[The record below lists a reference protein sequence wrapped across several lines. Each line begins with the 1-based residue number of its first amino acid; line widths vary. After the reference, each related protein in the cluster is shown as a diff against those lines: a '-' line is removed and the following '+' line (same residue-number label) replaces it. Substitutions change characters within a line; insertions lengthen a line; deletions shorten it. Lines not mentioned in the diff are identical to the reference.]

1 MEQLMRT
8 SVFGRDSCCP
18 ALKIM
23 VVDDHLANLKMM
35 RSALEMDG
43 HSVVTVS
50 SGEEALACFEDEQ
63 PDVTLMDV
71 KMPGIGGL
79 ETTRRLREMAGER
92 WMPILFVSALSNI
105 EDMVRGL
112 KAGGDDYLPKPVNI
126 ELMLAKISSL
136 QRIAILQGKLREAN
150 ASLEAYRESAERDM
164 NLASAVMGN
173 MIRSASMEVDGVSLW
188 LLPAAELS
196 GDLLVARRGGDGSIY
211 VLLADAMG
219 HGLPA
224 AIAAAPLIQVY
235 SAMSS
240 KGCSVS
246 SMVREMNARL
256 KDFLPSGNF
265 VAVTLVKIDPV
276 SRRIEIWNGGNPAAM
291 LVNPEGALVRRFA
304 SSQLALGILSD
315 QQFDATTEICEWG
328 DARYLTLF
336 SDGLPDACC
345 QQGIP
350 FGEENVGALSGRP
363 QQIKEALISHLDGQM
378 ACDDISLA
386 TVDLSRIN

>member
-196 GDLLVARRGGDGSIY
+196 GDLLVARKGGDGSIY

-265 VAVTLVKIDPV
+265 VAVTLVKIV
-276 SRRIEIWNGGNPAAM
+276 SR
-291 LVNPEGALVRRFA
+291 EG
-304 SSQLALGILSD
+304 
-315 QQFDATTEICEWG
+315 
-328 DARYLTLF
+328 
-336 SDGLPDACC
+336 
-345 QQGIP
+345 
-350 FGEENVGALSGRP
+350 
-363 QQIKEALISHLDGQM
+363 
-378 ACDDISLA
+378 
-386 TVDLSRIN
+386 